1 MEIRKIKREEYP
13 EALRM
18 YSVCFE
24 YDEGLGDLTKD
35 AEFLKK
41 ISEAPRNR
49 TDDNWDCIWAAF
61 DDDGKMM
68 SNMASLPFEA
78 NFDGHK
84 VKMAGI
90 GGVTT
95 LPVYRQRGAVRACF
109 GKILEEMKEKEQII
123 SFLYPFSFYFYRKFG
138 YEHSGTT
145 VNWKIKLTAMPKASK
160 CGKFKMLEPGAD
172 IKDLEAVYNAF
183 ADGVNVMT
191 TRDRWSWEKAITYAN
206 PYESPVYT
214 FIYYDDVGAPQ
225 GYFTFVRHLEPN
237 VRMIDVPEFCF
248 ATNEAATAMLGFLG
262 KYQSDYSF
270 AIIRMPGHIDLSAF
284 LPEYANS
291 VERTEKYTGMFRVVD
306 AERVLQLAKYKG
318 EGRFTVKLSD
328 DSAPWNEGTYTVEFG
343 KNGTTVRRT
352 DDAPDI
358 SADIQAFGLL
368 ISGEYSIADAKYL
381 SNVTVHGNY
390 ETLENVFYRKPL
402 WINDYF

>member
-1 MEIRKIKREEYP
+1 MEVRKITANEYP

-35 AEFLKK
+35 AEFLEKVTAK
-41 ISEAPRNR
+41 PRNR
-49 TDDNWDCIWAAF
+49 TDANRDCIWAAF
-61 DDDGKMM
+61 DTDGKMM

-84 VKMAGI
+84 VKMSGI

-95 LPVYRQRGAVRACF
+95 LPVYRQKGAVRACF
-109 GKILEEMKEKEQII
+109 GKILEEMKEKGQAI
-123 SFLYPFSFYFYRKFG
+123 SYLYPFSYYFYRKFG
-138 YEHSGTT
+138 YEHVGTT
-145 VNWKIKLTAMPKASK
+145 VDWKIKLTAMPKATK

-172 IKDLEAVYNAF
+172 IKDLETVYNAF
-183 ADGVNVMT
+183 ANGVNLMT

-206 PYESPVYT
+206 PYETPVFT
-214 FIYYDDVGAPQ
+214 FVYYDDDGNPQ
-225 GYFTFVRHLEPN
+225 GYFTFVRHLEPG

-262 KYQSDYSF
+262 KYQSDYSY
-270 AIIRMPGHIDLSAF
+270 AIIRMPGYLDLSAF
-284 LPEYANS
+284 LAEYANC
-291 VERTEKYTGMFRVVD
+291 VERTAKYTGMFRVVD
-306 AERVLQLAKYKG
+306 AEKILQIAKYKG
-318 EGRFTVKLSD
+318 EGSFTIELLD
-328 DSAPWNEGTYTVEFG
+328 ETAPWNAGVYTVEFG
-343 KNGTTVRRT
+343 KGGTTVSRT
-352 DDAPDI
+352 DNAPDI
-358 SADIQAFGLL
+358 RADIQSFGLL
-368 ISGEYSIADAKYL
+368 ISGEYGIEQAKYL
-381 SNVTVHGNY
+381 SNVTVYGNY